1 MDAYS
6 YIANADA
13 AAIETLYQA
22 YQQNPESVDF
32 GWRKFFEGFDFSQ
45 QFPEGAPAA
54 PGANGAAANGT
65 AANGNATSAPAG
77 AARPA
82 AAPGPVPQPD
92 DFGVL
97 NTSASTNNAPGFSN
111 GEAMASDKETAV
123 RNLIHA
129 YRSRGHLRAKTNP
142 VRERKD
148 RKPRLDLPDFGLSEA
163 DMDTVFKNGEGL
175 GLGPQATL
183 RDIVAALEKIYT
195 GPIGFEY
202 MYIRDPQVLDWFRE
216 KVEHDSLAFNPGVDY
231 KKRILK
237 KLNEAV
243 VFENFLHTKFLGQK
257 RFSLEGGE
265 TTIPALD
272 AIIGKGAELGVQ
284 EVMIGM
290 AHRGRLN
297 VLANIMGKT
306 YEQIFSE
313 FEGTAVPDLTM
324 GDGDVKYHMGYSSE
338 VEASGGQKV
347 NLKLAPNPSH
357 LEAVNPVVEGFVRAK
372 IEHQYAGDY
381 HKILPIL
388 IHGDAALAG
397 QGIGYELTQMSLL
410 EGYKTGGTIHFVIN
424 NQVGFTTDF
433 EDARSSIYCT
443 DLAKIIDAPVV
454 HVNGDDPEAVVFA
467 VQLATEYRQQ
477 FHADIFIDMVCYRRH
492 GHNESDEPKFTQPTL
507 YNIIS
512 KHQNPREVYNAMLVA
527 RGDVDAELAAQMDK
541 EFRETLQARLDLVKQ
556 KPLPYKYQALENEW
570 RSLRR
575 STPEDFDQSP
585 ETGISA
591 DVVERVAKALTTI
604 PDGFK
609 PIKQIDNL
617 LKERRKMFYETRVLN
632 WAAGELLAYG
642 SLLSEQHIVRVSGQ
656 DCQRGTFSHRHAVL
670 HDAETSAPYNSLNN
684 IEGENEKLRIF
695 NSLLSEYAVLGF
707 EFGYGMANPTALV
720 VWEAQFGDF
729 ANGAQTMIDQ
739 FVVSSE
745 SKWQR
750 MNGLVMLLPHGYEG
764 QGPEHS
770 NARPERFLQLAAE
783 NNIVVANLTTPANF
797 FHALRRQLTWSF
809 RKPLVVMSPKSM
821 LRHPLCVSPVEEFT
835 SGRFREVLGDDF
847 AEAKKVK
854 RVLLCSGKVYFDL
867 LDEQR
872 TSGRKDVALVRLEQ
886 LHPFPQKQLAAEL
899 AKYPKAKVYWVQEE
913 PENMGYWNYMLR
925 HMRRELEDVISR
937 KPSASPATGYNKIHV
952 KEQKDLVA
960 RAFDKPKE
968 TVADANIKET
978 VEVAKKEE

>member
-1 MDAYS
+1 MDANS
-6 YIANADA
+6 YIANAHGDYLDN
-13 AAIETLYQA
+13 LYQSYKA
-22 YQQNPESVDF
+22 DPQSVDAS
-32 GWRKFFEGFDFSQ
+32 WQKFFEGFDFAQ
-45 QFPEGAPAA
+45 QYPEG
-54 PGANGAAANGT
+54 GI
-65 AANGNATSAPAG
+65 
-77 AARPA
+77 
-82 AAPGPVPQPD
+82 PQAD
-92 DFGVL
+92 GEGVL
-97 NTSASTNNAPGFSN
+97 TTPASTNQAG
-111 GEAMASDKETAV
+111 AIRAVDTVAADKETQV

-129 YRSRGHLRAKTNP
+129 YRSRGHLVAKTNP

-148 RKPRLDLPDFGLSEA
+148 RKARLSIQDFGLSDA
-163 DMDTVFKNGEGL
+163 DLDTKFKNGEVL
-175 GLGPQATL
+175 GLGSEATL
-183 RDIVAALEKIYT
+183 REIVAALQKVYT
-195 GPIGFEY
+195 RTIGFEY

-216 KVEHDSLAFNPGVDY
+216 KVEKDSLSFNPSIDY
-231 KKRILK
+231 KKRILS

-272 AIIGKGAELGVQ
+272 AIINKSSELGVK

-338 VEASGGQKV
+338 VETEGGRKV

-372 IEHQYAGDY
+372 IEHQYGGDY
-381 HKILPIL
+381 HQILPIL

-410 EGYKTGGTIHFVIN
+410 EGYRTGGTLHFVIN

-433 EDARSSIYCT
+433 EDARSSIYST
-443 DLAKIIDAPVV
+443 DLAKIIDAPVL

-467 VQLATEYRQQ
+467 VRLATEYRQQ

-507 YNIIS
+507 YNLIS
-512 KHQNPREVYNAMLVA
+512 KHQNPREVYNAMLVQ
-527 RGDVDAELAAQMDK
+527 RGDVDAQLAQQMDK
-541 EFRETLQARLDLVKQ
+541 EFRDTLQARLDMVKQ
-556 KPLPYKYQALENEW
+556 KPLPYNYQPLENEW
-570 RSLRR
+570 RTLRR
-575 STPEDFDQSP
+575 SKPEDFEKSP
-585 ETGISA
+585 ETGISEE
-591 DVVERVAKALTTI
+591 VVAKVGKALTTL
-604 PDGFK
+604 PEGFR
-609 PIKQIDNL
+609 PLKQIEKL
-617 LKERRKMFYETRVLN
+617 MEERKKMFFETRMLN

-642 SLLSEQHIVRVSGQ
+642 SLLDEKHIVRVSGQ
-656 DCQRGTFSHRHAVL
+656 DVQRGTFSHRHAVL
-670 HDAETSAPYNSLNN
+670 HDAETSAPYNSLNY
-684 IEGENEKLRIF
+684 IGEGQEKLSIY

-707 EFGYGMANPTALV
+707 EFGYAMANPTALV
-720 VWEAQFGDF
+720 IWEAQFGDF

-739 FVVSSE
+739 FIVSSE

-750 MNGLVMLLPHGYEG
+750 MNGVVLQLPHGYEG

-783 NNIVVANLTTPANF
+783 NNIIVANMTTPANF
-797 FHALRRQLTWSF
+797 FHALRRQLTWEF

-835 SGRFREVLGDDF
+835 SGSFREVLGDVYAD
-847 AEAKKVK
+847 AKKVK

-867 LDEQR
+867 LDEQQQ
-872 TSGRKDVALVRLEQ
+872 SGRTDVALVRLEQ
-886 LHPFPQKQLAAEL
+886 LHPFPKKQLDAEL

-913 PENMGYWNYMLR
+913 PENMGYWNYLLR
-925 HMRRELEDVISR
+925 FMRRELEDVISR
-937 KPSASPATGYNKIHV
+937 KPSASPATGYNKVHV
-952 KEQKDLVA
+952 KEQKELVA
-960 RAFDKPKE
+960 RAFDKPRE
-968 TVADANIKET
+968 AVADDNIKAT
-978 VEVAKKEE
+978 NEVAKKTD

>member
-1 MDAYS
+1 MDTYS

-45 QFPEGAPAA
+45 QFPEGAPVV
-54 PGANGAAANGT
+54 PGANGNGVANGST
-65 AANGNATSAPAG
+65 AG
-77 AARPA
+77 ATKTA
-82 AAPGPVPQPD
+82 AAPGPRPQPD
-92 DFGVL
+92 DYGVL
-97 NTSASTNNAPGFSN
+97 NTAASTNNAPGFAT
-111 GEAMASDKETAV
+111 GEPASDKETAV

-148 RKPRLDLPDFGLSEA
+148 RKPRLDLADFGLSEA
-163 DMDTVFKNGEGL
+163 DLDTSFRNGEVL
-175 GLGPQATL
+175 GLGAQAKL

-195 GPIGFEY
+195 GAIGFEY

-216 KVEHDSLAFNPGVDY
+216 KVEKDSLAFNPGVEY

-272 AIIGKGAELGVQ
+272 AIIGKGAELGVK

-372 IEHQYAGDY
+372 IEHQYGGDY
-381 HKILPIL
+381 HQILPIL

-397 QGIGYELTQMSLL
+397 QGIGYEVTQMSQL

-433 EDARSSIYCT
+433 EDARSSIYST

-512 KHQNPREVYNAMLVA
+512 KHQNPREVYNAMLVQ
-527 RGDVDAELAAQMDK
+527 RGDVDAELANQMDK
-541 EFRETLQARLDLVKQ
+541 EFRDTLQARLDMVKQ

-575 STPEDFDQSP
+575 STPEDFEQSP

-591 DVVERVAKALTTI
+591 EVVDKVAKALTTI

-642 SLLSEQHIVRVSGQ
+642 SLLSEKHIVRVSGQ
-656 DCQRGTFSHRHAVL
+656 DVQRGTFSHRHAVL
-670 HDAETSAPYNSLNN
+670 HDAETSAPYNSLNFM
-684 IEGENEKLRIF
+684 EGDNEKLSIY

-720 VWEAQFGDF
+720 IWEAQFGDF

-739 FVVSSE
+739 FIVSSE

-750 MNGLVMLLPHGYEG
+750 MNGLVMQLPHGYEG

-783 NNIVVANLTTPANF
+783 NNIIVANITTPANF

-821 LRHPLCVSPVEEFT
+821 LRHPLCMSLVEDFT
-835 SGRFREVLGDDF
+835 SGRFREVIGDDF

-854 RVLLCSGKVYFDL
+854 RVLLCSGKVYYDL
-867 LDEQR
+867 LEEQR
-872 TSGRKDVALVRLEQ
+872 NSDRKDVAIVRLEQ
-886 LHPFPQKQLAAEL
+886 LHPFPKKQLDAEL
-899 AKYPKAKVYWVQEE
+899 AKYPKAKIYWVQEE
-913 PENMGYWNYMLR
+913 PENMGYWNYLLR
-925 HMRRELEDVISR
+925 FMRRELEDVVAR
-937 KPSASPATGYNKIHV
+937 KASASPATGYNKIHV

-968 TVADANIKET
+968 AVADTNIEAT
-978 VEVAKKEE
+978 AEAAKKLD